1 MTLHIKMSNIHEI
14 ITAYLIS
21 AMPNPS
27 KYAASRKANLAAA
40 KGVTMQNPDQKT
52 LEEALLESQAKLH
65 NAQQQIASLESALS
79 DKVAACSELS
89 MSFQEVETKSE
100 EHMSQLAEQ
109 KARYQSLYKELRLER
124 QRAKRA
130 STKKGNLEQQISLL
144 RAAALSQSHEL
155 NSMSGKTQ
163 KAINSLLQLENQN
176 STLKN
181 QLSQCM
187 KNLQTEM
194 HHCQNRLNVVQKKL
208 SDSRNLSLKLKKQVN
223 RAKESRKRA
232 VATAQQKQQKLSA
245 VHHLL
250 HKGVYTETTR
260 NLVRFLVKAGC
271 SRHSVNDVIHEVLK
285 SAGIT
290 TIGTISRTTV
300 SRIIA
305 EGYIA
310 AQIQL
315 GYELGNAKSVC
326 SIAIQIMLQHTY
338 II

>member
-1 MTLHIKMSNIHEI
+1 
-14 ITAYLIS
+14 
-21 AMPNPS
+21 MPKPS
-27 KYAASRKANLAAA
+27 KHSAARKANLATAQA
-40 KGVTMQNPDQKT
+40 VIEQNSDQET
-52 LEEALLESQAKLH
+52 LEKALLESQAKLQ
-65 NAQQQIASLESALS
+65 NAQQQIASLESVLS
-79 DKVAACSELS
+79 DKVADCSELS
-89 MSFQEVETKSE
+89 ISLQEADMKSE
-100 EHMSQLAEQ
+100 EHLSQLAEQ
-109 KARYQSLYKELRLER
+109 KAQYQSLYKELRLER

-130 STKKGNLEQQISLL
+130 SIKKGNLEQQISLL
-144 RAAALSQSHEL
+144 KAAALSQSHEL
-155 NSMSGKTQ
+155 KNMSVKTQ
-163 KAINSLLQLENQN
+163 TAINSLLQLEKQN

-181 QLSQCM
+181 KLSQSM
-187 KNLQTEM
+187 KNIQTEM

-223 RAKESRKRA
+223 RAKEIRKRA
-232 VATAQQKQQKLSA
+232 VANAQQKQQKLST

-271 SRHSVNDVIHEVLK
+271 SRHNVNDVIHAVLK

-290 TIGTISRTTV
+290 TIGTISRTSV

-315 GYELGNAKSVC
+315 GYELGNTDSMYLF
-326 SIAIQIMLQHTY
+326 AIQIM
-338 II
+338 

>member
-1 MTLHIKMSNIHEI
+1 
-14 ITAYLIS
+14 
-21 AMPNPS
+21 MPNPS
-27 KYAASRKANLAAA
+27 KYTASRKANLAAA
-40 KGVTMQNPDQKT
+40 KAAIEQNSDQKVLDKT
-52 LEEALLESQAKLH
+52 LLESQAKLH

-89 MSFQEVETKSE
+89 MSLQEADMRSE
-100 EHMSQLAEQ
+100 EHLSQLAEQ
-109 KARYQSLYKELRLER
+109 KARYQSLYKELHLER

-130 STKKGNLEQQISLL
+130 CTKKGNLEQQISLL
-144 RAAALSQSHEL
+144 KAAAFSQSHEL
-155 NSMSGKTQ
+155 KNMSVKTQ
-163 KAINSLLQLENQN
+163 TAINSLLQLESQN

-181 QLSQCM
+181 KLSQCM

-194 HHCQNRLNVVQKKL
+194 HHCQDRLNVVQKKL
-208 SDSRNLSLKLKKQVN
+208 SNSQNLSSKLKKQVN
-223 RAKESRKRA
+223 RAKEIRKRA
-232 VATAQQKQQKLSA
+232 VADAQQKQQKLSA

-271 SRHSVNDVIHEVLK
+271 SRHCVNDVIHAVLK

-305 EGYIA
+305 EGYVA

-315 GYELGNAKSVC
+315 GYELGNTDSMFRLLYRLCYTILILFEKV
-326 SIAIQIMLQHTY
+326 
-338 II
+338 

>member
-1 MTLHIKMSNIHEI
+1 
-14 ITAYLIS
+14 
-21 AMPNPS
+21 MPNPS
-27 KYAASRKANLAAA
+27 KYTASRKANLAAA
-40 KGVTMQNPDQKT
+40 KAAIEQNSDQKVLDKT
-52 LEEALLESQAKLH
+52 LLESQAKLH

-89 MSFQEVETKSE
+89 MSLQEADMRSE
-100 EHMSQLAEQ
+100 EHLSQLAEQ

-124 QRAKRA
+124 QWAKRA
-130 STKKGNLEQQISLL
+130 CTKKGNLEQQISLL
-144 RAAALSQSHEL
+144 KAAAFSQSHEL
-155 NSMSGKTQ
+155 KNMSVKTQ
-163 KAINSLLQLENQN
+163 TAINSLLQLESQN

-181 QLSQCM
+181 KLSQCM

-194 HHCQNRLNVVQKKL
+194 HHCQDRLNVVQKKL
-208 SDSRNLSLKLKKQVN
+208 SDSQNLSSKLKKQVN
-223 RAKESRKRA
+223 RAKEIRKRA
-232 VATAQQKQQKLSA
+232 VANAQQKQQKLSA

-271 SRHSVNDVIHEVLK
+271 SRHCVNDVIHAVLK

-300 SRIIA
+300 SHIIA
-305 EGYIA
+305 EGYVA

-315 GYELGNAKSVC
+315 GYELGNTDSMYPL
-326 SIAIQIMLQHTY
+326 AIQIMLHHTY